1 MSCYRSRWIFV
12 LLVPRCD
19 LVFNSYSFSQP
30 MCTTRAAHFTPIS
43 VNGQCFPSVY
53 EIPPFNPYQPSQ
65 TSRQQRDA
73 YPNPCARSN
82 PFPSLSPHPC
92 LTHCR
97 TCPWNRCHAAQ
108 GAPLISFSLGS
119 ELPGDRITP
128 LCSLYPRMCQDT
140 VRTTDNIFPPC
151 FLTYP
156 NAQSFIIESSLG
168 KNTQGNT

>member
-19 LVFNSYSFSQP
+19 LVFNSYSFSQL

-82 PFPSLSPHPC
+82 PFPSPSPHPC

-97 TCPWNRCHAAQ
+97 TCPWSRCHAAQ
-108 GAPLISFSLGS
+108 GAPLISFSLGTELHLCVRFIQECVKVLS
-119 ELPGDRITP
+119 ELQITFFP
-128 LCSLYPRMCQDT
+128 L
-140 VRTTDNIFPPC
+140 VF
-151 FLTYP
+151 
-156 NAQSFIIESSLG
+156 
-168 KNTQGNT
+168 